1 MPNVGAILHSS
12 LQNILKRFP
21 IGAYLLTALLLI
33 TALSLRYVLAGRAF
47 AFTDIGVDTFFCFL
61 PLQLADARQLH
72 ALHTITWSFNLGL
85 GGYLG
90 SLFDPLMLATGWL
103 PESWQLASR
112 LPMFAFRVVVAG
124 AFFYGY
130 LRLIRL
136 DPLISVLG
144 GLCYAFSSY
153 GMLNAQWEVM
163 HGTEFVQFAIF
174 LYLFEKYLDTRKRWA
189 PIAAG
194 IAIGLGHAMGLYMFS
209 LFGLIYALA
218 RWTAITGPERS
229 AYMRKVLCFA
239 AWCIPGLLIAAP
251 LLFPALYYLLESPR
265 VSGDHSALHAILSQL
280 LQINDRATISS
291 EIAGLFGKDLLGS
304 GMDYAGW
311 GNYFEGPGFYIGILP
326 LLCIPQLLGPAASRN
341 ERALCVI
348 GLIGVALY
356 FVFPALR
363 MAVYGFGHI
372 AFRFSTVWI
381 STLLLVL
388 GLAGLRRIL
397 ASGVWRPGI
406 VLAILLVLC
415 LPLTAALLLPDK
427 IDYGQLLRII
437 AFGCAYALVLWQVPI
452 DGPLR
457 QRTIG
462 LLIPVVACELLLF
475 ATPAVVQRK
484 AVGLDASSPIGRYH
498 DGTEAALAQIRR
510 YEHASGN
517 DDFYRVDKTYYSAFL
532 DDALV
537 QDYHGTASYFF
548 HAASISRF
556 VDRMNLDRITPG
568 PNYISSMSN
577 RRDVM
582 DLLGVRY
589 LLSLDRKPDAER
601 DLTYLTTVGSV
612 NIYRNATA
620 HAFGT
625 FYSSI
630 ASEASADAL
639 PVPQRDAFLLANAV
653 VANPAA
659 VNAELA
665 RLSPSPATAASTQK
679 ADIALLRD
687 AALSGTIQAS
697 RPSLFLLAMPFD
709 RGWSAAIDG
718 TPVALFRADYGL
730 TALLAPAGAHVISL
744 AYEPPGRRIGIVL
757 SLLSIASLLLLWR
770 TDRVKA
776 VPLRRM
782 LSDKA
787 ANVPESIS

>member
-21 IGAYLLTALLLI
+21 IAAYLLAALLLI

-72 ALHTITWSFNLGL
+72 ELHTITWSFNLGL

-103 PESWQLASR
+103 PESWQMASR

-136 DPLISVLG
+136 DPPISVLG

-194 IAIGLGHAMGLYMFS
+194 IAIGLGHAMGLYMFG

-229 AYMRKVLCFA
+229 AYMRKVLGFA

-265 VSGDHSALHAILSQL
+265 VSGDHSALHALLSQL

-304 GMDYAGW
+304 DMDYAGW
-311 GNYFEGPGFYIGILP
+311 GNYFEGPGFYVGILP

-381 STLLLVL
+381 SALLLVL

-397 ASGVWRPGI
+397 ASGVWRPGSW
-406 VLAILLVLC
+406 LAISAVLG
-415 LPLTAALLLPDK
+415 LPLTGAILVPDK
-427 IDYGQLLRII
+427 INYEHLLQVIG
-437 AFGCAYALVLWQVPI
+437 FGCAYAAILWWLAHGNAPHRHVIRLLV
-452 DGPLR
+452 
-457 QRTIG
+457 
-462 LLIPVVACELLLF
+462 PVVACELLLF
-475 ATPAVVQRK
+475 ATPAVVHRK
-484 AVGLDASSPIGRYH
+484 AVNLGASSPIGRYH
-498 DGTEAALAQIRR
+498 DGTEKALDHVRQI
-510 YEHASGN
+510 A
-517 DDFYRVDKTYYSAFL
+517 DDTDFYRIDKTYYSAFL

-537 QDYHGTASYFF
+537 QEYHGTASYFF

-556 VDRMNLDRITPG
+556 VDRMHLDRITPG

-601 DLTYLTTVGSV
+601 DLTYLATVGNV

-625 FYSSI
+625 FYPSI
-630 ASEASADAL
+630 ASESEADVL
-639 PVPQRDAFLLANAV
+639 PVPQRDAFLLSHIV
-653 VANPAA
+653 VEDPQATR
-659 VNAELA
+659 AELA
-665 RLSPSPATAASTQK
+665 SLSTGSAGGHPGQQAHIEES
-679 ADIALLRD
+679 RD
-687 AALSGTIQAS
+687 DLLSGTVETPSAS
-697 RPSLFLLAMPFD
+697 ALLLSMPFD
-709 RGWSAAIDG
+709 RGWSAVLDNA
-718 TPVALFRADYGL
+718 PLPLFRADYGL
-730 TALLAPAGAHVISL
+730 TGALIPAGSHRLMLS
-744 AYEPPGRRIGIVL
+744 YTPPGRMLGWWL
-757 SLLSIASLLLLWR
+757 ATGSLGFLLGLHMVR
-770 TDRVKA
+770 RNAMVA
-776 VPLRRM
+776 RPPRRM
-782 LSDKA
+782 LS
-787 ANVPESIS
+787 NSP